1 MSGRLRS
8 SRQFE
13 PFQQNEVRV
22 RIYRARKATKTATR
36 TPSLGPALAAAAT
49 TSCDGGAAG
58 LGAVGVVV
66 VMKLKLEGP
75 VAAVVEC
82 SDTDASDVSV
92 V

>member
-1 MSGRLRS
+1 M
-8 SRQFE
+8 
-13 PFQQNEVRV
+13 
-22 RIYRARKATKTATR
+22 
-36 TPSLGPALAAAAT
+36 AAAAT